1 MLMVYVYVTYGLYSH
16 FVIWLKAA
24 FPSAFFGLQ
33 FKMQLRINILPVDT
47 IFPQL
52 VFVFY
57 GHNFKRIKT
66 ECSSYGFVWCFLVLR
81 FQLEYYIK
89 DVVSFAGPP
98 IWRLTVPIC
107 SHWHLHRHL
116 GDQPGIARGP
126 SPASPFLSKGIC
138 SSVAS
143 IPPSWAFHP

>member
-1 MLMVYVYVTYGLYSH
+1 MFMWPMVYIPISSFDSKLFSPVPSSASSSRCNWGSIYCLWIQSFHSKFSSFMAMT
-16 FVIWLKAA
+16 LKE
-24 FPSAFFGLQ
+24 
-33 FKMQLRINILPVDT
+33 KKI
-47 IFPQL
+47 
-52 VFVFY
+52 
-57 GHNFKRIKT
+57 

-126 SPASPFLSKGIC
+126 SPAFPFLRKGIC

-143 IPPSWAFHP
+143 IPPSCAFHL